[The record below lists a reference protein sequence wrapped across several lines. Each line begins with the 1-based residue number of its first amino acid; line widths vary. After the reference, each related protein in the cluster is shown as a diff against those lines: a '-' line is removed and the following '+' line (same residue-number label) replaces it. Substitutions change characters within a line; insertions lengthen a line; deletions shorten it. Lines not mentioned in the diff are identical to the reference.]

1 MISGPF
7 ERVISPLRKHTN
19 GDNNKWQTQPSRFCL
34 ITLRQQQSKT
44 IKTHIAAWDR
54 HEKLGRVKSKET
66 FFFIIYIK

>member
-1 MISGPF
+1 MTTNNGRHSG
-7 ERVISPLRKHTN
+7 
-19 GDNNKWQTQPSRFCL
+19 PSRFCL
-34 ITLRQQQSKT
+34 ITLRKQQSKT

>member
-1 MISGPF
+1 M
-7 ERVISPLRKHTN
+7 VTTTN
-19 GDNNKWQTQPSRFCL
+19 GKHSEPSRFCL
-34 ITLRQQQSKT
+34 ITLRQQQGKT